1 MNNKRSMSTASL
13 VFLAIMTALVVLL
26 QVIGGGIKFGMFS
39 ISLVLVPIVLGASVG
54 GPIAGAWLGFIFS
67 IAVFL
72 TGDAA
77 AFLAVNVPGTIITV
91 FAKGILAGLASGLL
105 FKLLSK
111 ANKYVAVF
119 ASAAICPIVNTG
131 IFLIGCRLFFYETI
145 AEWGAALGFESA
157 AAYMFFGLAGL
168 NFLIELATNLI
179 LSPVIL
185 RLLKIKKA

>member
-54 GPIAGAWLGFIFS
+54 GPLAGAWLGFIFS
-67 IAVFL
+67 IAVFM

>member
-77 AFLAVNVPGTIITV
+77 AFLVVNVPGTIITV

-119 ASAAICPIVNTG
+119 TSTTICPIVNTG

>member
-145 AEWGAALGFESA
+145 AEWGTALGFESA

>member
-1 MNNKRSMSTASL
+1 MNNKRSMSTKSL

-54 GPIAGAWLGFIFS
+54 GPLAGAWLGFIFS
-67 IAVFL
+67 VAVFI

-77 AFLAVNVPGTIITV
+77 AFLAVNPFGTVVTV

-105 FKLLSK
+105 FKCLSK

-119 ASAAICPIVNTG
+119 ASAAVCPIVNTG
-131 IFLIGCRLFFYETI
+131 IFLIGCKLFFYETI
-145 AEWGAALGFESA
+145 SEWAVSFGFESA
-157 AAYMFFGLAGL
+157 AAYMFFGLAGI

-179 LSPVIL
+179 LSPIIL

>member
-1 MNNKRSMSTASL
+1 MNNKRSMSTSSL

-111 ANKYVAVF
+111 SNKYVAVF

-168 NFLIELATNLI
+168 NFLIELATNLV

>member
-1 MNNKRSMSTASL
+1 MNNTRSMSTASL

-54 GPIAGAWLGFIFS
+54 GPISGAWLGFIFS

-145 AEWGAALGFESA
+145 AEWVAALGFESA

>member
-54 GPIAGAWLGFIFS
+54 GPLAGAWLGFIFS
-67 IAVFL
+67 IAVFM

-131 IFLIGCRLFFYETI
+131 IF
-145 AEWGAALGFESA
+145 
-157 AAYMFFGLAGL
+157 
-168 NFLIELATNLI
+168 
-179 LSPVIL
+179 
-185 RLLKIKKA
+185 

>member
-54 GPIAGAWLGFIFS
+54 GPISGAWLGFIFS

-119 ASAAICPIVNTG
+119 TSAAICPIVNTG